1 MFIEYTS
8 LSFTGIK
15 VRPDRAD
22 YQTNNLRLEPHQINT
37 TIEFWYSI
45 PTVFKIGQLQSEYSP
60 GIITVGIQSE
70 TFFVVGIQ
78 SQYSRIVSGYEASDM
93 KSHSFCV
100 RMKCQITI
108 GTMSFMTS

>member
-1 MFIEYTS
+1 MFLPPPHLVKIVALHS
-8 LSFTGIK
+8 
-15 VRPDRAD
+15 R
-22 YQTNNLRLEPHQINT
+22 YQIFVSKTVSYT

-100 RMKCQITI
+100 RMK
-108 GTMSFMTS
+108 FW

>member
-1 MFIEYTS
+1 MSKISHT
-8 LSFTGIK
+8 
-15 VRPDRAD
+15 
-22 YQTNNLRLEPHQINT
+22 EPSQQCNITHCT

-78 SQYSRIVSGYEASDM
+78 SQYSRIVSGYEALDM

-100 RMKCQITI
+100 RMK
-108 GTMSFMTS
+108 FW

>member
-1 MFIEYTS
+1 MP
-8 LSFTGIK
+8 IK
-15 VRPDRAD
+15 HGAVFL
-22 YQTNNLRLEPHQINT
+22 YT

-70 TFFVVGIQ
+70 TFFVIGIQ
-78 SQYSRIVSGYEASDM
+78 SEYSRIVSRYEASDM

-100 RMKCQITI
+100 RMK
-108 GTMSFMTS
+108 FW